1 MDSSRQYSLVKET
14 KCRDDAGVVML
25 MKEPRGVVTPNV
37 PSSEIKYDIINT
49 NAFSV
54 DIIYIRFSGEKAK
67 W

>member
-1 MDSSRQYSLVKET
+1 MGS
-14 KCRDDAGVVML
+14 C
-25 MKEPRGVVTPNV
+25 TPNV
-37 PSSEIKYDIINT
+37 PSSEIKYDIIYT